1 MDCQHDGIEKLYNSC
16 AREASLA
23 DGAVFLKASLHGV
36 KRKLGGWGG
45 AQPPRICTHDVF
57 ITGSERGHMGSAFAD
72 RMILAVALYSLK
84 KCGGWGGRSP
94 PVCKWTASMMG
105 LKDLEQ

>member
-1 MDCQHDGIEKLYNSC
+1 MVFEQVYNNY

-23 DGAVFLKASLHGV
+23 DDAMFLKKILH
-36 KRKLGGWGG
+36 GG
-45 AQPPRICTHDVF
+45 AQAPPICTHDVF
-57 ITGSERGHMGSAFAD
+57 ITGSERGHMGFVFAD

-94 PVCKWTASMMG
+94 PCLQMDCQHDGFEK
-105 LKDLEQ
+105 L